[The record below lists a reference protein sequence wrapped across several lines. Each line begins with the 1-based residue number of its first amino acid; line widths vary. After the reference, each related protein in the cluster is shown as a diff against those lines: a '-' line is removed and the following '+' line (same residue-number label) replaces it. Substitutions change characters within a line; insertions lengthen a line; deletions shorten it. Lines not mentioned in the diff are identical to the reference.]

1 MSHLVEFLVFK
12 LNHIGKK
19 WALVDA
25 DSIIITKFNEVSDLK
40 ARGSMM
46 IMR

>member
-25 DSIIITKFNEVSDLK
+25 DSIIILSEMKYLTLK
-40 ARGSMM
+40 HGAR
-46 IMR
+46 